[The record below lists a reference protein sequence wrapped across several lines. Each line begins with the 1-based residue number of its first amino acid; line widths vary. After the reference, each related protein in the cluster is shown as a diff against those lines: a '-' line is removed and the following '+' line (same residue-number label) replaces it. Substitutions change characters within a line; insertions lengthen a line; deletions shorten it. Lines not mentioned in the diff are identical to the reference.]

1 MKKDHARSYSL
12 VYLLERTLRQTKI
25 LLQSAFDESGLKISV
40 DQWIV
45 LTQVQKIPGQNQKQV
60 AEMVA
65 KDPSSITRI
74 LELLENQKLVKR
86 IADKN
91 DQRSL
96 LVSITPSGKKVL
108 QSCEEKVVQFRKI
121 AGKGL
126 SQDDLNHLKT
136 ILDNLFENSGGK
148 LF

>member
-1 MKKDHARSYSL
+1 MEKKHARSYSL
-12 VYLLERTLRQTKI
+12 VYLLERTLRQTRM
-25 LLQSAFDESGLKISV
+25 LLQAAFDEGNLKISV

-45 LTQVQKIPGQNQKQV
+45 LSQIAKSSTQNQRQI

-65 KDPSSITRI
+65 KDPASITRI

-86 IADKN
+86 IADKK
-91 DQRSL
+91 DLRSSI
-96 LVSITPSGKKVL
+96 VTITPAGKKML
-108 QSCEEKVVQFRKI
+108 NSCNEKVSKFKKT

-148 LF
+148 LI

>member
-1 MKKDHARSYSL
+1 MEKKHSRSNSL
-12 VYLLERTLRQTKI
+12 VYLLERTLRQTRM
-25 LLQSAFDESGLKISV
+25 LLQKAFDEGKLKISV

-45 LTQVQKIPGQNQKQV
+45 LSQVSQKTNQNQRQI

-65 KDPSSITRI
+65 KDPASITRI
-74 LELLENQKLVKR
+74 LDLLEKQKLVKR
-86 IADKN
+86 SADKRDLRN
-91 DQRSL
+91 SII
-96 LVSITPSGKKVL
+96 SITTAGEKMLKSCSDKVVRFKKV
-108 QSCEEKVVQFRKI
+108 

-148 LF
+148 LI